1 MIGGREWFTQRE
13 EGQVLVVGMINEG
26 TTMNKK
32 GKLENEGIGTPVV
45 SLCFP
50 GLRITFNKFCILFVL
65 SYVQT

>member
-1 MIGGREWFTQRE
+1 M
-13 EGQVLVVGMINEG
+13 GMINEG